1 MFLAL
6 PAMAQVSTS
15 SLGGR
20 VSDGDGPLEGV
31 TVVAIHQPTNSQY
44 YATTDTRGWWQM
56 LDLLPGGPYTLRI
69 HYFGYDQLTVREL
82 YLYIG
87 QNTVVDADLEART
100 TRVVVDDAATSLR
113 IGEGLG
119 GGVVPVAP
127 GTYDLVGQRVYTEVP
142 FDVRQDAE
150 LYGATRLQVT
160 PAGTSRFHG
169 SLYGYYGFPLGTG
182 IPGQERGLF
191 GATVSTPIASE
202 DFLLYGGLQYD
213 LQGGLMGTGRF
224 DARFNEANRLDIS
237 GGRLSSDEYW
247 AMAGL
252 SSAFLEGRA
261 SNRAQAGWYGDAAS
275 RSLAVS
281 DNFTYVAGAQRLM
294 AGVQFS
300 HSAFTGLDSAATQVN
315 VYLQDVIRL
324 GRRVT
329 LLAGLRFDFPFTFS
343 PRLSLHYDILG
354 TGKLVLRAGT
364 AVYGRHG
371 EGSVWKNLA
380 AVDIGLPAAFKL
392 SLEGVYGQSWRRLF
406 YISTHNVLDSH
417 YALTA
422 RLERPLA
429 NRLWAVASYT
439 RSDGSC
445 TDNVIG
451 GFSYKAV
458 YGRLF
463 ATMLSALYVGGSYI
477 DDDSP
482 ASMSWSNSVEARL
495 TQDFGWTIGS
505 RDHALQ
511 LTAYARYAPASVN
524 PDLTSSVTPGLTRG
538 LTILAGLRYTL

>member
-1 MFLAL
+1 MSLAL

-44 YATTDTRGWWQM
+44 YATTDARGRWQM

-69 HYFGYDQLTVREL
+69 HYFGYDPISVREL
-82 YLYIG
+82 YLYIS

-100 TRVVVDDAATSLR
+100 TRIVVDDAATSLR

-127 GTYDLVGQRVYTEVP
+127 GTYDLVGQRVYAEVP

-160 PAGTSRFHG
+160 PTGTSRFHG
-169 SLYGYYGFPLGTG
+169 SLYGYYGLPLGTE
-182 IPGQERGLF
+182 IPGQARGLF

-300 HSAFTGLDSAATQVN
+300 RSAFTGLDSAATQVN
-315 VYLQDVIRL
+315 VYLQDAIRL

-380 AVDIGLPAAFKL
+380 AVDIGLPAAFRL
-392 SLEGVYGQSWRRLF
+392 TLEGVYGQSWRRLF

-458 YGRLF
+458 YGRRF
-463 ATMLSALYVGGSYI
+463 ATMLSALYVGGSYV

-511 LTAYARYAPASVN
+511 LTAYARYAPAYV
-524 PDLTSSVTPGLTRG
+524 SSGVTPGLTRG

>member
-69 HYFGYDQLTVREL
+69 HYFGYDPLTVREL

-100 TRVVVDDAATSLR
+100 TRTVVDDAATSLR

-142 FDVRQDAE
+142 FDVRQDAD

-169 SLYGYYGFPLGTG
+169 SLYGYYGLPSS
-182 IPGQERGLF
+182 RGLF

-213 LQGGLMGTGRF
+213 LQGGLTGTGRF

-237 GGRLSSDEYW
+237 GGRLSSDDYW

-275 RSLAVS
+275 RSLIVS
-281 DNFTYVAGAQRLM
+281 DNFSYVAGAQRLM
-294 AGVQFS
+294 AGVQLS

-315 VYLQDVIRL
+315 VYLQDAIRL

-343 PRLSLHYDILG
+343 PRLSVHYDILG

-364 AVYGRHG
+364 AIYGRHG

-451 GFSYKAV
+451 GISYKAV
-458 YGRLF
+458 YGRRF

-482 ASMSWSNSVEARL
+482 ASLSWSNSVEARL
-495 TQDFGWTIGS
+495 TQDFGWTIGN
-505 RDHALQ
+505 RDHTLQ
-511 LTAYARYAPASVN
+511 LTAYARYAPASVTS
-524 PDLTSSVTPGLTRG
+524 DLTSSVTPGLTRG